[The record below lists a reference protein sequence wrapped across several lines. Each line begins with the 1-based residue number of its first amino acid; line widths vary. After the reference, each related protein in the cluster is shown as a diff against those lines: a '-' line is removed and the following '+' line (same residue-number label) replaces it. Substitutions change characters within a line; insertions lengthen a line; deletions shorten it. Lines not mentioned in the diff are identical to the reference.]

1 MSAKYRDMFFAEDR
15 ELKNAVF
22 SSLTPPM
29 AAGRSMTDHSVAPP
43 RTFQ

>member
-1 MSAKYRDMFFAEDR
+1 MNFAQDR

-29 AAGRSMTDHSVAPP
+29 AAGRSLTALRVASPAHLSMVYV
-43 RTFQ
+43 